1 MIKID
6 VRHLTPRPA
15 FVFNSGQSGSN
26 AQETHK
32 GNGQL
37 QRKCQNHTDSH
48 FNDMEL
54 KNESSRINPAFYAQP
69 RWREMDDIDAKVDQ
83 GDQRARSC
91 GKSTKAPPPEHPARN
106 LRRLDGAQNNG
117 SGAFTFGDQHD
128 SRATNKNQH
137 PTAKHVLAGSH
148 NDERSTPQK
157 KIHGSFVAALNPLAP
172 RNYDEAQL
180 SMADTNWTRWRRK
193 TVPVWLIEK
202 GAHAP
207 GLVRLVCCAL

>member
-26 AQETHK
+26 AQETHE

-37 QRKCQNHTDSH
+37 QRNCQNHTDSH

-54 KNESSRINPAFYAQP
+54 KNESSRINHAFYAQP

-91 GKSTKAPPPEHPARN
+91 CKSTKAPPPEHHARN

-117 SGAFTFGDQHD
+117 SGSFNLGDQQDGGANVRNEHFPAKPTVAASHD
-128 SRATNKNQH
+128 N
-137 PTAKHVLAGSH
+137 
-148 NDERSTPQK
+148 ERSAPHER
-157 KIHGSFVAALNPLAP
+157 IHGSLSPALNP
-172 RNYDEAQL
+172 
-180 SMADTNWTRWRRK
+180 
-193 TVPVWLIEK
+193 
-202 GAHAP
+202 
-207 GLVRLVCCAL
+207 